1 MPRALMRSALDMG
14 GAAHL
19 EAGDSG
25 SGYLVKSGSVLASTM
40 VTRQPNGSVTTS
52 SA

>member
-14 GAAHL
+14 GAAYL

-40 VTRQPNGSVTTS
+40 VTRQPNGSVTAS